1 MSGHSKFANIA
12 HKKAANDAAKGK
24 IFTRLGKEIMVAVKE
39 GGPEVNNNSK
49 LRQVVTKAKAANMPN
64 DTIERA
70 IKKAASTDMSS
81 FESVTYEGYG
91 PNGTAIIV
99 EALTDNRN
107 RAASNIRNAFTKGG
121 GNVGTPGCVS
131 FMFDNKGQIIIGKE
145 DCDKDADEL
154 MMLALDAGA
163 DDFNEEE
170 DCFEVTTAPEDFDAV
185 SEALTNEGITFAS
198 AEVTMIPQT
207 VVELTT
213 EDDIKKMR
221 RILNLLDEEDD
232 EELILEWLNL
242 FSKYKQKQILDEVS
256 HDVITDVIGSIE
268 DEDEKNA
275 FTIDELAIILDM
287 KVDEIR
293 DILRLTGDDK

>member
-39 GGPEVNNNSK
+39 GGGDVNNNSK
-49 LRQVVTKAKAANMPN
+49 LRQVVTKAKASNMPN

-81 FESVTYEGYG
+81 YESVTYEGYG

-131 FMFDNKGQIIIGKE
+131 FMFDNKGQIIISKE
-145 DCDKDADEL
+145 ECDKDADEL
-154 MMLALDAGA
+154 MMLSLEVGA
-163 DDFNEEE
+163 DDFNEED
-170 DCFEVTTAPEDFDAV
+170 DCYEVLTSPDDFTAVCDALSKENV
-185 SEALTNEGITFAS
+185 TMAS

-207 VVELTT
+207 YVELTS
-213 EDDIKKMR
+213 EEDIKKMN
-221 RILNLLDEEDD
+221 RILTLLDDEDD
-232 EELILEWLNL
+232 VQNVYHNW
-242 FSKYKQKQILDEVS
+242 DEAN
-256 HDVITDVIGSIE
+256 E
-268 DEDEKNA
+268 
-275 FTIDELAIILDM
+275 
-287 KVDEIR
+287 
-293 DILRLTGDDK
+293 

>member
-145 DCDKDADEL
+145 DC
-154 MMLALDAGA
+154 
-163 DDFNEEE
+163 
-170 DCFEVTTAPEDFDAV
+170 FEVTTAPEDFDAV

-232 EELILEWLNL
+232 VQNVYHNW
-242 FSKYKQKQILDEVS
+242 DEPE
-256 HDVITDVIGSIE
+256 E
-268 DEDEKNA
+268 DEE
-275 FTIDELAIILDM
+275 
-287 KVDEIR
+287 
-293 DILRLTGDDK
+293 